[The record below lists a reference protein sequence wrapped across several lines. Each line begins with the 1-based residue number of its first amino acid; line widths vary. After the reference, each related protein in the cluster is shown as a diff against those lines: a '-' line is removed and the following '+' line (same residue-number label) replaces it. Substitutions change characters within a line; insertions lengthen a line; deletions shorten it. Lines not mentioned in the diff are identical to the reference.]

1 MRRLRFSL
9 IILFS
14 IFWLLIVVGYFL
26 LQTNFGAKIVS
37 QQLSKLGAYSIT
49 IGKINHSFANF
60 YELSVDNLLVKK
72 DQQEVANIGKLIIG
86 FDKQNLWQL
95 HHFNYINLIDGTL
108 DGSQIS
114 ESNFTANMLRLY
126 NTTLKFS
133 LNNAQA
139 PLLLQQINGGIKPF
153 DLPSKQ
159 PYQFDFTAQQVL
171 FKQKAVDNV
180 LLQGYYR
187 DGITS
192 ITNLG
197 GNIDNGFFVSKLK
210 MLADGSL
217 DIAQLKL
224 NNIHFNANNETDLN
238 SYLSELP
245 KFKLQEFSIFDSNI
259 QLPNLVIEKGNM
271 EITNIGYDNQW
282 QLQQSNFI
290 ISADNVV
297 WFDEIFSSLLLQLSC
312 KDDEVDIL
320 KAVAGWSDGNVQ
332 LTGNWKNNALH
343 LQTLLLASINYQ
355 LPDDLKQRLLPNIFS
370 QVDIDQ
376 LTVLPSTLISTKSDY
391 PFNLTDFNVS
401 GTNIR
406 LVEDKKFG
414 IYSGSLFFKA
424 NDATINK
431 IAVKYPNL
439 SVSFDSQHRALLS
452 FSALINSGQ
461 LDATATINPLQTEFE
476 SLHIIAKGI
485 TSELLNRWKL
495 VETSPESSN
504 YRVDLHGEISP
515 FSLSG
520 TFFTNDNEYSIHS
533 QH

>member
-1 MRRLRFSL
+1 MLRF
-9 IILFS
+9 
-14 IFWLLIVVGYFL
+14 Y
-26 LQTNFGAKIVS
+26 K
-37 QQLSKLGAYSIT
+37 
-49 IGKINHSFANF
+49 
-60 YELSVDNLLVKK
+60 
-72 DQQEVANIGKLIIG
+72 
-86 FDKQNLWQL
+86 
-95 HHFNYINLIDGTL
+95 
-108 DGSQIS
+108 
-114 ESNFTANMLRLY
+114 
-126 NTTLKFS
+126 TTLNFS

-171 FKQKAVDNV
+171 FKQMAVNSV

-187 DGITS
+187 DGITSLTNLGGNIGNGFFVSKLKMLADGDGITS

-320 KAVAGWSDGNVQ
+320 KAVAGWSD
-332 LTGNWKNNALH
+332 
-343 LQTLLLASINYQ
+343 
-355 LPDDLKQRLLPNIFS
+355 
-370 QVDIDQ
+370 
-376 LTVLPSTLISTKSDY
+376 
-391 PFNLTDFNVS
+391 
-401 GTNIR
+401 
-406 LVEDKKFG
+406 
-414 IYSGSLFFKA
+414 
-424 NDATINK
+424 
-431 IAVKYPNL
+431 
-439 SVSFDSQHRALLS
+439 
-452 FSALINSGQ
+452 
-461 LDATATINPLQTEFE
+461 
-476 SLHIIAKGI
+476 
-485 TSELLNRWKL
+485 
-495 VETSPESSN
+495 
-504 YRVDLHGEISP
+504 
-515 FSLSG
+515 
-520 TFFTNDNEYSIHS
+520 
-533 QH
+533 